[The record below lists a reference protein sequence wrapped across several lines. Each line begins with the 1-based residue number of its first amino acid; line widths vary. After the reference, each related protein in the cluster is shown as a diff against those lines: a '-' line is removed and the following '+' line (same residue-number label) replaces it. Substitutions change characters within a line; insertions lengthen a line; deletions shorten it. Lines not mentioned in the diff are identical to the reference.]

1 MRIADPQ
8 KWAAHNGYQ
17 LRTSHLSKTL
27 YAMASDNA
35 VGILRLCDDGS
46 YEFNAIQAHGSRE
59 VPIVNSDDRKPDLA
73 CASDMISHSFG
84 LGFKPMELN
93 TLSPH
98 TNEIPLSGGVSGTG
112 TSERISDCNYWLPY
126 AAEHYHISRDIRD
139 YVLVPVPAMFSDLP
153 NTNGDSLSLG
163 ELLRFIP
170 DYGMQM
176 YKTFK
181 GQPTHEEHQNKDIT
195 QAKGVILDCFLRP
208 IAFNSRY
215 YKVVQL
221 LAFDR
226 TKDPELVNQIL
237 LRQQNAYSVGFYYSS
252 YACSICGNVVGKGI
266 NLTPCEHT
274 QLRRGTYRIP
284 DGRLAYR
291 KCRNGK
297 GFECSVVRTP
307 AYVSNIG
314 THVMNVSQF

>member
-1 MRIADPQ
+1 MKIADPA

-17 LRTSHLSKTL
+17 LRKSHLSNTL
-27 YAMASDNA
+27 YAMANDNA
-35 VGILRLCDDGS
+35 VGILRLRDGS
-46 YEFNAIQAHGSRE
+46 YEFTDIRDDRKE
-59 VPIVNSDDRKPDLA
+59 VPIVENDERKVES
-73 CASDMISHSFG
+73 CASDMVSHSFSF
-84 LGFKPMELN
+84 GFKPMELN
-93 TLSPH
+93 SLPKQ

-112 TSERISDCNYWLPY
+112 SSERISDCNYWLPY

-170 DYGMQM
+170 EFGMQM

-181 GQPTHEEHQNKDIT
+181 GQPTHEEHDNKDIT
-195 QAKGVILDCFLRP
+195 RAKGVILDCFLRP

-226 TKDPELVNQIL
+226 TKDPDLVNQIL
-237 LRQQNAYSVGFYYSS
+237 TRAQNAYSVGFYYSS

-266 NLTPCEHT
+266 NLSPCEHT
-274 QLRRGTYRIP
+274 QLRRGTYKMP

-297 GFECSVVRTP
+297 GFECSVVKTP

-314 THVMNVSQF
+314 THVMNVRQF

>member
-1 MRIADPQ
+1 MKIADPQ
-8 KWAAHNGYQ
+8 AWAAHNGYQ
-17 LRTSHLSKTL
+17 LRESHLSNTL
-27 YAMASDNA
+27 YAIAGDNA
-35 VGILRLCDDGS
+35 VGILRLRGGS
-46 YEFNAIQAHGSRE
+46 YEFTSIKDQNSK
-59 VPIVNSDDRKPDLA
+59 VSIVENDDMSA
-73 CASDMISHSFG
+73 EASSSKMVSHSFS

-93 TLSPH
+93 SLPKD
-98 TNEIPLSGGVSGTG
+98 TNEIPISDGASGTG
-112 TSERISDCNYWLPY
+112 SSERISDCNYWLPY
-126 AAEHYHISRDIRD
+126 AAEHYRISRDIRD

-170 DYGMQM
+170 EYGMQM

-181 GQPTHEEHQNKDIT
+181 GQPTHEEHDNKDIT
-195 QAKGVILDCFLRP
+195 RAKGVILDCFLRP
-208 IAFNSRY
+208 IAFNTRY

-226 TKDPELVNQIL
+226 TKDPDLVNQIL
-237 LRQQNAYSVGFYYSS
+237 IRAQNAYSVGFYYSA

-266 NLTPCEHT
+266 NLSPCEHT
-274 QLRRGTYRIP
+274 QLRRGTYKMP
-284 DGRLAYR
+284 DGRLSYR

-314 THVMNVSQF
+314 THVMNVRQF

>member
-8 KWAAHNGYQ
+8 KWAAHNRYQ
-17 LRTSHLSKTL
+17 LRTSHLSNTL

-46 YEFNAIQAHGSRE
+46 YEFNALPPQGVKE
-59 VPIVNSDDRKPDLA
+59 VPIVSHDA
-73 CASDMISHSFG
+73 VSSADMVSHSFG

-93 TLSPH
+93 TLSPQ
-98 TNEIPLSGGVSGTG
+98 TNEIPLSSGVSGTG

-126 AAEHYHISRDIRD
+126 AAEHYQISRDIRD

-170 DYGMQM
+170 EYGMQM

-181 GQPTHEEHQNKDIT
+181 GQPTHEEHNNKDIT

-208 IAFNSRY
+208 IGFNSRY

-237 LRQQNAYSVGFYYSS
+237 LRQQNAYSVGFFYSS

-274 QLRRGTYRIP
+274 QLRRGTYRAQ

>member
-1 MRIADPQ
+1 MRIADPK

-17 LRTSHLSKTL
+17 LHVSHVPKTL

-46 YEFNAIQAHGSRE
+46 YEFNAIQAHDSRE

-73 CASDMISHSFG
+73 CASDMVSHSFG

-93 TLSPH
+93 TLSPQ

-170 DYGMQM
+170 EYGMQM

-208 IAFNSRY
+208 IAFNTRY
-215 YKVVQL
+215 YKTVQL

-237 LRQQNAYSVGFYYSS
+237 LRQHNSYSVGFYYSS
-252 YACSICGNVVGKGI
+252 YACSVCGNVVGKGI

-274 QLRRGTYRIP
+274 QLRRGTYRMP